1 MLYKLI
7 YIQYNNRSTNM
18 TPETMKD
25 CIKKNKTSLNGPS
38 GVLIEH
44 NSQKASWKS
53 SLDILASFPNPTIMR
68 IFTIFGLSYL
78 CDSCRKTPL
87 SSTSFSFPCHSDRPK
102 LVLNSFC
109 LLSDLSDPEGTFPHE
124 PFVLYVIC
132 HILLHLLLSL

>member
-1 MLYKLI
+1 
-7 YIQYNNRSTNM
+7 M
-18 TPETMKD
+18 TPKTMKD

-38 GVLIEH
+38 GVLIEQ

-78 CDSCRKTPL
+78 CDSFRKTPL

-109 LLSDLSDPEGTFPHE
+109 LLSDLSDPEGTFP
-124 PFVLYVIC
+124 PRSLCPVCDMSYFIAFITFIVKT
-132 HILLHLLLSL
+132 LLDHC